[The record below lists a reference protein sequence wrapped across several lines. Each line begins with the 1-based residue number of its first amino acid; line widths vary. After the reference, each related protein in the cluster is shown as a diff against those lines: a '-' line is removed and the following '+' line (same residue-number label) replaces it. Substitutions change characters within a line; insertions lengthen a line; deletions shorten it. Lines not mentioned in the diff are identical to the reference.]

1 MQQVLAFVLDNMFIL
16 FPVSM
21 VLGFILA
28 ICYYYRKYDHWDGLD
43 VRSSNP
49 LPIIGMFFLPLM
61 VVMALNIVADNTYY
75 QEVVVEVDE
84 IVIGKGTLTIISDNQ
99 EYITNSNDFKYS
111 LKEGDTVSLG
121 LRANGKWSLK

>member
-1 MQQVLAFVLDNMFIL
+1 
-16 FPVSM
+16 
-21 VLGFILA
+21 
-28 ICYYYRKYDHWDGLD
+28 
-43 VRSSNP
+43 
-49 LPIIGMFFLPLM
+49 M